1 MNPYVEKFWQ
11 KVDKSGDCWLW
22 TASTR
27 GNGYGQATVALGKQG
42 YAHRFSYEITN
53 GPIPAGFVIDH
64 KCHNI
69 LCVKP
74 GHLQA
79 VSQGENQQNQSG
91 AHSNSS
97 TGIRNVSWNRDRRKY
112 QVFVRLN
119 RKSKFYGYF
128 DDPAEAEEVAIAI
141 RNKVFTNNIL
151 DRKVA

>member
-27 GNGYGQATVALGKQG
+27 GNGYGQATVAPGKQG

-64 KCHNI
+64 KCHNV

-91 AHSNSS
+91 AHSDSS
-97 TGIRNVSWNRDRRKY
+97 TGIRNVSWNRDKRKY
-112 QVFVRLN
+112 QVFVRVN